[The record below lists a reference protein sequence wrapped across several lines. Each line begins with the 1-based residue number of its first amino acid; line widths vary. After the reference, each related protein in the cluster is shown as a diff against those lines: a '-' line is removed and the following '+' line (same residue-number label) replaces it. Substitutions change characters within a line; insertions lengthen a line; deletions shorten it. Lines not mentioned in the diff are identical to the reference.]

1 MAAPVIT
8 GAAACR
14 VYELDKQTMDVMAR

>member
-8 GAAACR
+8 GAVACR
-14 VYELDKQTMDVMAR
+14 MYELDKQTMDVMAR